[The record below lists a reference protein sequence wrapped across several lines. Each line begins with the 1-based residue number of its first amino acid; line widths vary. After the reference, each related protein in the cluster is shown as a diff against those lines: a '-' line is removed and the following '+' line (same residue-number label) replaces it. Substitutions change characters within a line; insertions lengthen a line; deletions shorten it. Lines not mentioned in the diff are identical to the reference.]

1 MMGWKEIQQA
11 AAGSVEE
18 LATSRGKNSLVFY
31 LVSRFIAVLLAVMAV
46 ESVIVWLE
54 SITFLPLLQGLGSEY
69 TGLSLETTSVVTLLQ
84 WAWTLL
90 HTAISS
96 SALPVAGLA
105 SRSLAMALLA
115 TMLLLLAVPVVVGAL
130 VFANMVVRK
139 VRALQEQRE
148 RELVQI
154 EQQRSQFVTD
164 IAHDLRT
171 PLMAISGMS
180 HALADGLV
188 RDEDQREEY
197 LQSICDK
204 SDKMGELVNAVFDY
218 TKLGSGSFELDLE
231 TVDLPQLLLSEAAA
245 AYTDAEEA
253 GMVLT
258 TSIPE
263 DRCAVL
269 ADRVQLSRVVA
280 NLIVNA
286 IKHNPAGTEV
296 SVILVR
302 QAATAFVMVAD
313 TGVPITSSAD
323 DLFQPFSQGDA
334 ARTHTTGGS
343 GLGLSI
349 CKRVADMH
357 GFSLS
362 IAQPYGRFTK
372 AFVLQCPL
380 CE

>member
-1 MMGWKEIQQA
+1 MDWKDIRQTATEGI
-11 AAGSVEE
+11 EE
-18 LATSRGKNSLVFY
+18 LATSRGKNNLVFY
-31 LVSRFIAVLLAVMAV
+31 LVSRFIVVLLAVMAV
-46 ESVIVWLE
+46 ESAVVWLE
-54 SITFLPLLQGLGSEY
+54 SITFLPLLQGFAAENVDQSF
-69 TGLSLETTSVVTLLQ
+69 ETTSVLTLLQ
-84 WAWTLL
+84 WAWALL
-90 HTAISS
+90 RS
-96 SALPVAGLA
+96 SATSGAFPFAGMA
-105 SRSLAMALLA
+105 SRSLALGLA
-115 TMLLLLAVPVVVGAL
+115 AVMLMLLAVPVVIGAL

-148 RELVQI
+148 RELAQI

-204 SDKMGELVNAVFDY
+204 SDKMGALVNAVFDY

-296 SVILVR
+296 AVILVR
-302 QAATAFVMVAD
+302 QAATAFIIVAD
-313 TGVPITSSAD
+313 TGVPITSSAAGIR
-323 DLFQPFSQGDA
+323 LTSP
-334 ARTHTTGGS
+334 
-343 GLGLSI
+343 
-349 CKRVADMH
+349 V
-357 GFSLS
+357 
-362 IAQPYGRFTK
+362 
-372 AFVLQCPL
+372 
-380 CE
+380 